1 MNLTTEQEKVV
12 LDVRANMYKHKIKQ
26 CQLSLL
32 TGINNSYLSMKLN
45 GKMLFTED
53 ELQKINKVFNTKHKN
68 SISNEV
74 FNSGHKNSNR
84 EGNDGK

>member
-1 MNLTTEQEKVV
+1 MNLTTEQEKIV
-12 LDVRANMYKHKIKQ
+12 LDVRANMYKLKIKQ

-53 ELQKINKVFNTKHKN
+53 ELQKINEVFNTKEELQKTNEVFNTKHKN
-68 SISNEV
+68 S
-74 FNSGHKNSNR
+74 NR
-84 EGNDGK
+84 EE

>member
-1 MNLTTEQEKVV
+1 MNLTTEQEKIV
-12 LDVRANMYKHKIKQ
+12 LDVRANMYKLKIKQ

-45 GKMLFTED
+45 GKMLFTEE
-53 ELQKINKVFNTKHKN
+53 ELSKINKVFNTKHKN

-74 FNSGHKNSNR
+74 FNSKHKNSNR
-84 EGNDGK
+84 EE

>member
-1 MNLTTEQEKVV
+1 MNLTTEQEKIV
-12 LDVRANMYKHKIKQ
+12 LDVRANMYKLKIKQ

-53 ELQKINKVFNTKHKN
+53 ELN
-68 SISNEV
+68 SINEV
-74 FNSGHKNSNR
+74 FESKQDSN
-84 EGNDGK
+84 N

>member
-1 MNLTTEQEKVV
+1 MNLTTEQEKIV

-53 ELQKINKVFNTKHKN
+53 ELQKINEVFDTKDELQKTNEVFNTKHKN
-68 SISNEV
+68 SNGE
-74 FNSGHKNSNR
+74 
-84 EGNDGK
+84 E